1 MNRTVKACIT
11 VLLLL
16 LIAAVVV
23 AVLYSQGVFDSL
35 IPEENP
41 GTDEPGTDT
50 PGGNTDEP
58 GTDTPGTDEPGTE
71 KPDLETVIVYNDSAK
86 KINSIYQL
94 APNTQ
99 YVFSLTAVNEAGEEV
114 SGVEFTVPDNA
125 VSDSSNYYGVIK
137 TGTYIVH
144 RDPSSWEF
152 ISDEWLDIT
161 QTKFMPGR
169 NANSITIKSASVS
182 GNNLVIQTGVALEER
197 CDSFLPSYHGTL
209 TYNGMYSETVET
221 CYVSIPVYYEGGFG
235 TVKVITTNTVTG
247 EDQVIPD
254 PEDPPVES
262 DPAIPELYHTLYF
275 SDEDITEED
284 ISSLMVGAEED
295 GTCQRA
301 WIIKGGMLEYP
312 DIPTGI
318 FMEYYPEE
326 QLYLLGV
333 QTNGETEYVWA
344 SKDNDLIYAGWN
356 TDNLAVTNHTV
367 TWKSA
372 NADVVL
378 KYISFNSLGA

>member
-1 MNRTVKACIT
+1 M
-11 VLLLL
+11 
-16 LIAAVVV
+16 
-23 AVLYSQGVFDSL
+23 
-35 IPEENP
+35 
-41 GTDEPGTDT
+41 
-50 PGGNTDEP
+50 
-58 GTDTPGTDEPGTE
+58 
-71 KPDLETVIVYNDSAK
+71 
-86 KINSIYQL
+86 
-94 APNTQ
+94 
-99 YVFSLTAVNEAGEEV
+99 TAVNEAGEEV

-197 CDSFLPSYHGTL
+197 CDSFLPEYHGTL

-254 PEDPPVES
+254 PEDPPVEP

-301 WIIKGGMLEYP
+301 WIIKGRMLEYP

>member
-1 MNRTVKACIT
+1 MSRTARSLIVIM
-11 VLLLL
+11 VLL
-16 LIAAVVV
+16 LIAAV
-23 AVLYSQGVFDSL
+23 AVGACYSQGVFDSL
-35 IPEENP
+35 IPDENPGTDTPGGGTDEP
-41 GTDEPGTDT
+41 GTDEPGTD
-50 PGGNTDEP
+50 EP
-58 GTDTPGTDEPGTE
+58 GTD

-197 CDSFLPSYHGTL
+197 CDSFLPYHGTL

-247 EDQVIPD
+247 EDQDIPD

-284 ISSLMVGAEED
+284 ISLLMVGAED
-295 GTCQRA
+295 SGTCQRA

-333 QTNGETEYVWA
+333 QTDGETEYVWA
-344 SKDNDLIYAGWN
+344 SEDNDLIYAGWH

>member
-1 MNRTVKACIT
+1 MSRTARSLIVIM
-11 VLLLL
+11 VLL
-16 LIAAVVV
+16 LIAAV
-23 AVLYSQGVFDSL
+23 AVGVCYSQGVFDSL
-35 IPEENP
+35 IPDENP
-41 GTDEPGTDT
+41 GTDEPGTDE
-50 PGGNTDEP
+50 PGTEEP
-58 GTDTPGTDEPGTE
+58 GTDE
-71 KPDLETVIVYNDSAK
+71 PDLETVIVYNDSAK

-99 YVFSLTAVNEAGEEV
+99 YVFSLTAVNEAGDEV
-114 SGVEFTVPDNA
+114 SGVEFSVPDNA
-125 VSDSSNYYGVIK
+125 VSDSANYYGVIK

-169 NANSITIKSASVS
+169 NAESITIKSASVS

-197 CDSFLPSYHGTL
+197 CDNFLPYHGTL

-247 EDQVIPD
+247 EDQDIPD

-284 ISSLMVGAEED
+284 ISLLMVGAED
-295 GTCQRA
+295 SGTCQCA

-318 FMEYYPEE
+318 FMEYYPEQ

-333 QTNGETEYVWA
+333 QTDGETEYVWA
-344 SKDNDLIYAGWN
+344 SEDNDLIYAGWY
-356 TDNLAVTNHTV
+356 TDNLVVRNHTV
-367 TWKSA
+367 TWKSE

>member
-1 MNRTVKACIT
+1 MSRTARSLIVIM
-11 VLLLL
+11 VLL
-16 LIAAVVV
+16 LIAAV
-23 AVLYSQGVFDSL
+23 AVGVCYSQGVFDSL
-35 IPEENP
+35 IPDGNP
-41 GTDEPGTDT
+41 GTDEPGTD
-50 PGGNTDEP
+50 E
-58 GTDTPGTDEPGTE
+58 PGTDEPGTDE
-71 KPDLETVIVYNDSAK
+71 PDLETVIVYNDSAK

-99 YVFSLTAVNEAGEEV
+99 YVFSLTAVNEAGDEV
-114 SGVEFTVPDNA
+114 SGVEFSVPDNA
-125 VSDSSNYYGVIK
+125 VSDSANYYGVIK

-169 NANSITIKSASVS
+169 NAESITIKSASVS

-197 CDSFLPSYHGTL
+197 CDNFLPYHGTL

-247 EDQVIPD
+247 EDQDIPD
-254 PEDPPVES
+254 LEDPPVES

-284 ISSLMVGAEED
+284 ISLLMVGAED
-295 GTCQRA
+295 SGTCQCA

-318 FMEYYPEE
+318 FMEYYPEQ

-333 QTNGETEYVWA
+333 QTDGETEYVWA
-344 SKDNDLIYAGWN
+344 SEDNDLIYAGWY
-356 TDNLAVTNHTV
+356 TDNLVVRNHTV
-367 TWKSA
+367 TWKSE

>member
-1 MNRTVKACIT
+1 MSKTAKSLIVIM
-11 VLLLL
+11 VLL

-50 PGGNTDEP
+50 PGTDEP
-58 GTDTPGTDEPGTE
+58 GTDE
-71 KPDLETVIVYNDSAK
+71 PDLETVIVYNDSAK

-125 VSDSSNYYGVIK
+125 VSDSANYYGVIK

-197 CDSFLPSYHGTL
+197 CDSFLPYHGTL

-235 TVKVITTNTVTG
+235 TVKVITTNTVMG
-247 EDQVIPD
+247 EDQDIPD

-284 ISSLMVGAEED
+284 ISLLMVGAED
-295 GTCQRA
+295 SGTCQRA

-367 TWKSA
+367 TWKSE

>member
-1 MNRTVKACIT
+1 MSRTARSLIVIM
-11 VLLLL
+11 VLL
-16 LIAAVVV
+16 LIAAV
-23 AVLYSQGVFDSL
+23 AVGVCYSQGVFDSI
-35 IPEENP
+35 IPDENP

-58 GTDTPGTDEPGTE
+58 GTDE
-71 KPDLETVIVYNDSAK
+71 PDLETVIVYNDSAK

-99 YVFSLTAVNEAGEEV
+99 YVFSLTAVNEAGDEV

-125 VSDSSNYYGVIK
+125 VSDSANYYGVIK

-169 NANSITIKSASVS
+169 NANSIIIKSASVS

-197 CDSFLPSYHGTL
+197 CDSFLPYHGTL
-209 TYNGMYSETVET
+209 TYNGMYSETLET

-247 EDQVIPD
+247 EDQDIPD
-254 PEDPPVES
+254 PEDPPAES
-262 DPAIPELYHTLYF
+262 DPAIPELYHMLYF

-284 ISSLMVGAEED
+284 ISLLMVGAED
-295 GTCQRA
+295 SGTCQRA

-333 QTNGETEYVWA
+333 QTNGKTEYVWA
-344 SKDNDLIYAGWN
+344 SEDNDLIYAGWN

-367 TWKSA
+367 TWKSE

>member
-1 MNRTVKACIT
+1 MSRTARSLIVIM
-11 VLLLL
+11 VLL
-16 LIAAVVV
+16 LIAAV
-23 AVLYSQGVFDSL
+23 AVGVCYSQGVFDSL
-35 IPEENP
+35 IPDENP
-41 GTDEPGTDT
+41 GTDEPGTD
-50 PGGNTDEP
+50 EP
-58 GTDTPGTDEPGTE
+58 GTEEPGTDEPN
-71 KPDLETVIVYNDSAK
+71 LETVIVYNDSAK

-99 YVFSLTAVNEAGEEV
+99 YVFSLTAVNEAGDEV
-114 SGVEFTVPDNA
+114 SGVEFSVPDNA
-125 VSDSSNYYGVIK
+125 VSDSANYYGVIK

-169 NANSITIKSASVS
+169 NAESITIKSASVS

-197 CDSFLPSYHGTL
+197 CDNFLPYHGTL

-247 EDQVIPD
+247 EDQDIPD

-284 ISSLMVGAEED
+284 ISLLMVGAED
-295 GTCQRA
+295 SGTCQCA

-318 FMEYYPEE
+318 FMEYYPEQ

-333 QTNGETEYVWA
+333 QTDGETEYVWA
-344 SKDNDLIYAGWN
+344 SEDNDLIYAGWY
-356 TDNLAVTNHTV
+356 TDNLVVRNHTV
-367 TWKSA
+367 TWKSE

>member
-1 MNRTVKACIT
+1 MSRTARSLIVIM
-11 VLLLL
+11 VLL
-16 LIAAVVV
+16 LIAAV
-23 AVLYSQGVFDSL
+23 AIGACYSQGVFDSL
-35 IPEENP
+35 IPDENPGTDTPGGGTDEP
-41 GTDEPGTDT
+41 GTDEPGTD
-50 PGGNTDEP
+50 EP
-58 GTDTPGTDEPGTE
+58 GTD

-169 NANSITIKSASVS
+169 NANSIIIKSASVS

-197 CDSFLPSYHGTL
+197 CDSFLPYHGTL
-209 TYNGMYSETVET
+209 TYNGMYSETLET

-254 PEDPPVES
+254 PEDPPVEP

-284 ISSLMVGAEED
+284 ISLLMVGAED
-295 GTCQRA
+295 SGTRQRA

-344 SKDNDLIYAGWN
+344 SKDNDLIYAGWH
-356 TDNLAVTNHTV
+356 TDNLAVTNYTV

>member
-1 MNRTVKACIT
+1 MSRTSRSLIVIM
-11 VLLLL
+11 VLL
-16 LIAAVVV
+16 LIAAV
-23 AVLYSQGVFDSL
+23 AVGVCYSKGVFDSL
-35 IPEENP
+35 IPDENPGTDTPGGGTDEP
-41 GTDEPGTDT
+41 GTDEPGTD
-50 PGGNTDEP
+50 EP
-58 GTDTPGTDEPGTE
+58 GTD

-169 NANSITIKSASVS
+169 NANSIIIKSASVS

-197 CDSFLPSYHGTL
+197 CDSFLPYHGTL
-209 TYNGMYSETVET
+209 TYNGMYSETLET

-262 DPAIPELYHTLYF
+262 EPTIPELYHTLYF

-284 ISSLMVGAEED
+284 ISLLMVGAEED

-326 QLYLLGV
+326 QLYLL
-333 QTNGETEYVWA
+333 
-344 SKDNDLIYAGWN
+344 
-356 TDNLAVTNHTV
+356 
-367 TWKSA
+367 
-372 NADVVL
+372 
-378 KYISFNSLGA
+378 

>member
-182 GNNLVIQTGVALEER
+182 GNNLVVQTGVALEER
-197 CDSFLPSYHGTL
+197 CDSFLPYHGTL

-284 ISSLMVGAEED
+284 ISLLMVGAEED

>member
-1 MNRTVKACIT
+1 MSRTARSLIVIM
-11 VLLLL
+11 VLL
-16 LIAAVVV
+16 LIAAV
-23 AVLYSQGVFDSL
+23 AVGACYSQGVFDSL
-35 IPEENP
+35 IPDENP
-41 GTDEPGTDT
+41 G
-50 PGGNTDEP
+50 TDEP
-58 GTDTPGTDEPGTE
+58 GTDTPGTDEPGTDE
-71 KPDLETVIVYNDSAK
+71 PGTDEPDLETVIVYNDSAK

-169 NANSITIKSASVS
+169 NANSIIIKSASVS

-197 CDSFLPSYHGTL
+197 CDSFLPYHGTL

-262 DPAIPELYHTLYF
+262 EPTIPELYHTLYF

-284 ISSLMVGAEED
+284 ISSLMVGAED
-295 GTCQRA
+295 SGTRQRA

-333 QTNGETEYVWA
+333 QTNGKTEYVWA

>member
-1 MNRTVKACIT
+1 MSRTARSLIVIM
-11 VLLLL
+11 VLL
-16 LIAAVVV
+16 LIAAV
-23 AVLYSQGVFDSL
+23 AVGVCYSQGVFDSL
-35 IPEENP
+35 IPNDNP

-58 GTDTPGTDEPGTE
+58 GTDE
-71 KPDLETVIVYNDSAK
+71 PDLETVIVYNDSAK

-99 YVFSLTAVNEAGEEV
+99 YVFSLTAVNEAGDEV
-114 SGVEFTVPDNA
+114 SGVEFSVPDNA
-125 VSDSSNYYGVIK
+125 VSDSANYYGVIK

-169 NANSITIKSASVS
+169 NAESITIKSASVS

-197 CDSFLPSYHGTL
+197 CDNFLPYHGTL

-247 EDQVIPD
+247 EDQDIPD

-284 ISSLMVGAEED
+284 ISLLMVGAED
-295 GTCQRA
+295 SGTCQCA

-318 FMEYYPEE
+318 FMEYYPEQ

-333 QTNGETEYVWA
+333 QTDGETEYVWA
-344 SKDNDLIYAGWN
+344 SEDNDLIYAGWI
-356 TDNLAVTNHTV
+356 TDNLAVRNHTV
-367 TWKSA
+367 TWKSE

>member
-1 MNRTVKACIT
+1 MSRTARSLIVIM
-11 VLLLL
+11 VLL
-16 LIAAVVV
+16 LIAAV
-23 AVLYSQGVFDSL
+23 AVGACYSQGVFDSL
-35 IPEENP
+35 IPDENPGTDTPGGGTDEP
-41 GTDEPGTDT
+41 GTDEPGTD
-50 PGGNTDEP
+50 EP
-58 GTDTPGTDEPGTE
+58 GTD

-169 NANSITIKSASVS
+169 NANSIIIKSASVS

-197 CDSFLPSYHGTL
+197 CDSFLPYHGTL
-209 TYNGMYSETVET
+209 TYNGMYSETLET

-254 PEDPPVES
+254 PEDPPVEP

-284 ISSLMVGAEED
+284 ISLLMVGAED
-295 GTCQRA
+295 SGTRQRA

-344 SKDNDLIYAGWN
+344 SKDNDLIYAGWH
-356 TDNLAVTNHTV
+356 TDNLAVTNYTV

>member
-1 MNRTVKACIT
+1 MSRTARSLIVIM
-11 VLLLL
+11 VLL
-16 LIAAVVV
+16 LIAAV
-23 AVLYSQGVFDSL
+23 AVGVCYSQGVFDSL
-35 IPEENP
+35 IPDGNP
-41 GTDEPGTDT
+41 GTDEPGTD
-50 PGGNTDEP
+50 E
-58 GTDTPGTDEPGTE
+58 PGTDEPGTDE
-71 KPDLETVIVYNDSAK
+71 PDLETVIVYNDSAK

-99 YVFSLTAVNEAGEEV
+99 YVFSLTAVNEAGDEV
-114 SGVEFTVPDNA
+114 SGVEFSVPDNA
-125 VSDSSNYYGVIK
+125 VSDSANYYGVIK

-169 NANSITIKSASVS
+169 NAESITIKSASVS

-197 CDSFLPSYHGTL
+197 CDNFLPYHGTL

-247 EDQVIPD
+247 EDQDIPD

-284 ISSLMVGAEED
+284 ISLLMVGAED
-295 GTCQRA
+295 SGTCQCA

-318 FMEYYPEE
+318 FMEYYPEQ

-333 QTNGETEYVWA
+333 QTDGETEYVWA
-344 SKDNDLIYAGWN
+344 SEDNDLIYAGWY
-356 TDNLAVTNHTV
+356 TDNLVVRNHTV
-367 TWKSA
+367 TWKSE

>member
-1 MNRTVKACIT
+1 MSKTAKSLIVIM
-11 VLLLL
+11 VLL

-50 PGGNTDEP
+50 PGTDEP
-58 GTDTPGTDEPGTE
+58 GTDE
-71 KPDLETVIVYNDSAK
+71 PDLETVIVYNDSAK

-125 VSDSSNYYGVIK
+125 VSDSANYYGVIK

-197 CDSFLPSYHGTL
+197 CDSFLPYHGTL

-235 TVKVITTNTVTG
+235 TVKVITTNTVMG
-247 EDQVIPD
+247 EDQDIPD

-262 DPAIPELYHTLYF
+262 DPTIPKLYHTLYF

-284 ISSLMVGAEED
+284 ISLLMVGAEED

-344 SKDNDLIYAGWN
+344 SKDNDLISAGWN

>member
-1 MNRTVKACIT
+1 MSKTAKSLIVIM
-11 VLLLL
+11 VLL

-35 IPEENP
+35 IPEENS
-41 GTDEPGTDT
+41 G
-50 PGGNTDEP
+50 TDEP
-58 GTDTPGTDEPGTE
+58 GTDTPGTDEPGTDE
-71 KPDLETVIVYNDSAK
+71 PDLETVIVYNDSAK

-125 VSDSSNYYGVIK
+125 VSDSANYYGVIK

-197 CDSFLPSYHGTL
+197 CDSFLPYHGTL

-235 TVKVITTNTVTG
+235 TVKVITTNTVMG
-247 EDQVIPD
+247 EDQDIPD

-275 SDEDITEED
+275 SNEDITEED
-284 ISSLMVGAEED
+284 ISLLMVGAED
-295 GTCQRA
+295 SGTCQRA

-333 QTNGETEYVWA
+333 QTDGETEYVWA
-344 SKDNDLIYAGWN
+344 SEDNDLIYAGWH

-367 TWKSA
+367 TWKSE